1 MKKTASRIFKEEPK
15 KENRETEQK
24 GKKIEKR
31 IGKSKHIREKSKQL
45 VDVSDLLE
53 KHKSSLLRHDFRS
66 FYKDL
71 QETDFDLEYPDVLS
85 KVVNRYKLME
95 RKEYDELRKKHK
107 KLSFSEEEIPISRV
121 CELMVR
127 EHLLKKVRPET
138 ANKLRDYLQE
148 REKILSMHTIGREA
162 TIHESPEDYADAET
176 AYIKKITESY
186 ENYKKTDEYLEKKSE
201 ELAEKVVDEIGADE
215 AEQSVEK
222 LRSAI
227 SSQKEIHNAMKIHPR
242 PIISEI
248 DVNHHIEK
256 HLNSFHD
263 RLIRPFERIIGK
275 KKKR

>member
-1 MKKTASRIFKEEPK
+1 MGIRNFFSKKDKEDLAKGLEKTKESLINKISRSIA
-15 KENRETEQK
+15 
-24 GKKIEKR
+24 
-31 IGKSKHIREKSKQL
+31 GKSK
-45 VDVSDLLE
+45 VDEDLLDKLE
-53 KHKSSLLRHDFRS
+53 EALLSSDVGLGTTVKIIR
-66 FYKDL
+66 K
-71 QETDFDLEYPDVLS
+71 LEARVARDKYLGT
-85 KVVNRYKLME
+85 E
-95 RKEYDELRKKHK
+95 ELYTI
-107 KLSFSEEEIPISRV
+107 L
-121 CELMVR
+121 
-127 EHLLKKVRPET
+127 
-138 ANKLRDYLQE
+138 
-148 REKILSMHTIGREA
+148 REKILSMHTIGGEA

-248 DVNHHIEK
+248 DVKHNIEK